1 MISELIDGPPLIETT
16 SAIAR
21 GTSER
26 CLGAALTAIRPQEEG
41 PEEKAAILFID
52 IVGSARLSETLPP
65 RKILRVLQR
74 FHALMA
80 MLVKANGGRVV
91 NFTGD
96 GLVATFDGG
105 GSPPRGPADALH
117 CALSML
123 HVLADWSAERR
134 AHGKPPISAG
144 VGIHYGA
151 VVIGLIG
158 IRGDVQRAVFGDSVN
173 VAKRL
178 ESMTRVIGSPL
189 VVSDEVVAA
198 AKGDPRADR
207 RLTAALKQRGPIEVR
222 GRCNP
227 VSIWVLD
234 PAKDPLRDSE
244 LADQTA

>member
-1 MISELIDGPPLIETT
+1 MISELIDGPALTETT

-21 GTSER
+21 KRSER
-26 CLGAALTAIRPQEEG
+26 CLGAASTAISRLDQEQRDQ
-41 PEEKAAILFID
+41 PEEQAAILFID

-91 NFTGD
+91 NYTGD

-105 GSPPRGPADALH
+105 GSPPRGPADALY
-117 CALSML
+117 CALDML
-123 HVLADWSAERR
+123 HVLADWSAERG
-134 AHGKPPISAG
+134 AQGKPPIAVG
-144 VGIHYGA
+144 IGIHYGA
-151 VVIGLIG
+151 IVLGLIG
-158 IRGDVQRAVFGDSVN
+158 IRGHVQRGVFGDPVN

-178 ESMTRVIGSPL
+178 ESMTRTIGSPL

-198 AKGDPRADR
+198 VKGDPRADR
-207 RLTAALKQRGPIEVR
+207 RLTAELKRQGPIAVR

-227 VSIWVLD
+227 VSIWILD
-234 PAKDPLRDSE
+234 RTNAPPASGG
-244 LADQTA
+244 